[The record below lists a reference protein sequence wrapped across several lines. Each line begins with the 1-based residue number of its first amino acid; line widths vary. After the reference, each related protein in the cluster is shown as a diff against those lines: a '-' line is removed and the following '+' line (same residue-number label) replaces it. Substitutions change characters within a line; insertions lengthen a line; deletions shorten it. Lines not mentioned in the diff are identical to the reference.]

1 MKIIELPGKNEPQKW
16 LLVRIAYRFNGQGT
30 LNSSVNRPFR
40 GASLGE
46 QAQDALEYAG
56 DTIREMLEG
65 WKVLPDRI
73 EISLEDYDKYAETSD
88 PEWLSAKNDAR
99 GGR

>member
-1 MKIIELPGKNEPQKW
+1 MKIIELPDENEPQKW
-16 LLVRIAYRFNGQGT
+16 LLVRIAYRFNERGT
-30 LNSSVNRPFR
+30 LHTAINKPFR
-40 GASLGE
+40 GESLGE

-56 DTIREMLEG
+56 DAIRETMEG
-65 WKVLPDRI
+65 WEVLPNRI
-73 EISLEDYDKYAETSD
+73 EISLEDYDKYAEPSE